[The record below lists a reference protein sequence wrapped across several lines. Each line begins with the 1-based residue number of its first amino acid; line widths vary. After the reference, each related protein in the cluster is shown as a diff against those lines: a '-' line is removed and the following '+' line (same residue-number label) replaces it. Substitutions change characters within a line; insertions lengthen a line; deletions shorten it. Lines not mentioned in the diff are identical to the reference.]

1 MLNINVNPQPIT
13 IMLDMA
19 NIEKYDEKL
28 SQIRAFVVATKTV
41 KEDVDG
47 VDFTTEKTYDRK
59 ILINF
64 YKIEASFM
72 ANAFKEVIAGT
83 ADSVTVIGEVVS
95 STEATLIM
103 DADTY
108 NINGGAGSE
117 EAEEEGIS

>member
-1 MLNINVNPQPIT
+1 MLDINVNPQPIT
-13 IMLDMA
+13 ITLDMA

-83 ADSVTVIGEVVS
+83 ADSVTEVVS

-103 DADTY
+103 DANTY
-108 NINGGAGSE
+108 NINGGAGE
-117 EAEEEGIS
+117 EGEEGIS

>member
-13 IMLDMA
+13 ITLDMA

-28 SQIRAFVVATKTV
+28 NQIRAFVVATKTV

-59 ILINF
+59 VLINF

-103 DADTY
+103 DANTY
-108 NINGGAGSE
+108 NINGGEGE
-117 EAEEEGIS
+117 EGEEGIS